1 MISRTQA
8 SNARDP
14 VVSDAG
20 SSPPIR
26 GRDEQL
32 QMITGVLE
40 RVRAG
45 VGGVAI
51 IEGAAGLGKTRLL
64 AAARAAARTLSFR
77 TGLGAAEPGHSSV
90 ELAVLME
97 ALFGGAESLVDRAS
111 LGSRDGSREE
121 PFWLLQDVETLM
133 ERAALRQPLLVC
145 LDDVQ
150 WADAGCGFA
159 LRMLTQWL
167 APLPVAW
174 LIAVR
179 PDQGAPQIRRALAEL
194 TAAGAETIRLAPLS
208 ASAVAQV
215 AADVLGAPPGG
226 DLLRTLAGVQGNPF
240 LIVDLL
246 AGLREENLVSVLDGR
261 ARLAENRVPHRLEDS
276 MRRRLS
282 RTTPAGA
289 RVVTVAASLA
299 RQFTLS
305 QIAAMARLPVADLVD
320 PVREVIDA
328 GIFTEAGGRLAF
340 QHDLA
345 REAVRTAV
353 PDAVRRALDREAADV
368 LLAGG
373 ALPVEV
379 AAQLAES
386 AEPGDVAAVRALA
399 DAAESLGMTDPSA
412 SADIAN
418 VALSLVPS
426 RHPLR
431 GPLVARRTV
440 SLFAAGRSEEA
451 RSFADN
457 ALRQSLPAGQEADVR
472 LSLAAMF
479 TISADDRADNARQGL
494 SLTGLSADTRARLW
508 ASLFHNLMVAGR
520 LDEGLAIESEV
531 SRGVAASTDLAAQYF
546 FQIGRSVME
555 YQLGHFGLS
564 LRLVDGVDPQQL
576 AGFDDPRERL
586 THSYRSWLL
595 SALDRVDEAIAVA
608 EDGLT
613 AAQRDRQNWAVHVFE
628 TWKGRHL
635 LQLGRLD
642 EANAALDGRF
652 HLADAHQIV
661 GVLDAAS
668 VVALGRVKLH
678 LGDERGA
685 TEIARIA
692 QVMLTATVPV
702 VRRLASW
709 YLAVHATASG
719 DPGQAHRWLCAL
731 GQAERLSLFPLFPM
745 EAADDPLL
753 VRIALA
759 ADDSELSTAVAGL
772 AARRNELNPGVR
784 SMAAIAAH
792 TRGLLRGSTDD
803 LEQAVAIL
811 QAGPRPLALAAALED
826 LGCARLAGGDRDG
839 AVDAFDQVLRI
850 CLGARAAR
858 DAARA
863 RKRLRELG
871 IRRRV
876 QSLDRPKLGWES
888 LTDAELQVAR
898 LAAAGCTNRAI
909 ADRLFVSPHTVNTH
923 LRHIFGKLEIRSRV
937 DLTRVAERHI

>member
-1 MISRTQA
+1 MTSATQA
-8 SNARDP
+8 P
-14 VVSDAG
+14 GAG
-20 SSPPIR
+20 GSIASGTGGPSPIR

-32 QMITGVLE
+32 HMITGLLE
-40 RVRAG
+40 HVRAG

-51 IEGAAGLGKTRLL
+51 IEGAPGLGKTRLL
-64 AAARAAARTLSFR
+64 AAAQATARTLSFR
-77 TGLGAAEPGHSSV
+77 TGLGAAEPGHSSL

-97 ALFGGAESLVDRAS
+97 ALFGGAESLVERTA
-111 LGSRDGSREE
+111 LGSRDRSREE
-121 PFWLLQDVETLM
+121 PFWLLQDVQTLI
-133 ERAALRQPLLVC
+133 ERAALQQPLLVC

-150 WADAGCGFA
+150 WADPGCGFA

-167 APLPVAW
+167 ASLPVAW

-179 PDQGAPQIRRALAEL
+179 PNQGVPQIRLALAEL
-194 TAAGAETIRLAPLS
+194 TTAGATTIHLSPLN
-208 ASAVAQV
+208 ASAVAEV
-215 AADVLGAPPGG
+215 ASDVLGAPAGG
-226 DLLRTLAGVQGNPF
+226 DLLRTLADVHGNPF

-246 AGLREENLVSVLDGR
+246 AGLREENLVSVVDGR
-261 ARLAENRVPHRLEDS
+261 ASLAENRVPHRLEDS

-282 RTTPAGA
+282 RTTPAA
-289 RVVTVAASLA
+289 ERVVTVAASLA
-299 RQFTLS
+299 RQFTLN
-305 QIAAMARLPVADLVD
+305 QIAAMARLSVAHLVD
-320 PVREVIDA
+320 PVREVLDA
-328 GIFTEAGGRLAF
+328 GIFIEAGGHLAF

-345 REAVRTAV
+345 REAVRGAI

-386 AEPGDVAAVRALA
+386 AEPGDVTAVRALA

-412 SADIAN
+412 SADIAS
-418 VALSLVPS
+418 VALSLAPS
-426 RHPLR
+426 RHPFR

-440 SLFAAGRSEEA
+440 SLFAAGRSNEA
-451 RSFADN
+451 RAFADN
-457 ALRQSLPAGQEADVR
+457 ALRQNLPAEQEADVR

-479 TISADDRADNARQGL
+479 AISADDRADNARKGL

-520 LDEGLAIESEV
+520 LEEGLAIESEV
-531 SRGVAASTDLAAQYF
+531 RTSVSASTDLAAQYF
-546 FQIGRSVME
+546 FQIGCSAKE
-555 YQLGHFGLS
+555 YQLGRFELS
-564 LRLVDGVDPQQL
+564 LRLLEGVDPEQL

-608 EDGLT
+608 EDGL
-613 AAQRDRQNWAVHVFE
+613 ASAQRDRQNWAVHVFE

-635 LQLGRLD
+635 LHLGRLD

-652 HLADAHQIV
+652 HLADAHLIV
-661 GVLDAAS
+661 GVLDAAA
-668 VVALGRVKLH
+668 VVALGRTKLH
-678 LGDERGA
+678 IGDERGA
-685 TEIARIA
+685 SMIAQIA
-692 QVMLTATVPV
+692 QVMLATTAPV
-702 VRRLASW
+702 VRRLAAW
-709 YLAVHATASG
+709 YLATHSMASG
-719 DPGQAHRWLCAL
+719 DPNQAHHWLCAL
-731 GQAERLSLFPLFPM
+731 GKRERLTLFPLFPM
-745 EAADDPLL
+745 EVADDPLL
-753 VRIALA
+753 VRMALA
-759 ADDSELSTAVAGL
+759 AGDDELAKAVAEL
-772 AARRNELNPGVR
+772 AARRRELNPGVP
-784 SMAAIAAH
+784 SVTAAAMH
-792 TRGLLRGSTDD
+792 TQGLVSGSRQD

-811 QAGPRPLALAAALED
+811 VTCPRPLALAAALED
-826 LGCARLAGGDRDG
+826 LGCARLADGDRRG
-839 AVDAFDQVLRI
+839 AVDAFDRVLRI
-850 CLGARAAR
+850 CIDAGAVR

-898 LAAAGCTNRAI
+898 LAAAGYTNRGI

-923 LRHIFGKLEIRSRV
+923 LRHVFDKLDIRSRV
-937 DLTRVAERHI
+937 DLTRIAERH

>member
-1 MISRTQA
+1 MISATQA
-8 SNARDP
+8 SGA
-14 VVSDAG
+14 AG
-20 SSPPIR
+20 SIASGTGSTSPIR

-32 QMITGVLE
+32 QMITGLLE

-64 AAARAAARTLSFR
+64 AAARATAGTLSFR

-97 ALFGGAESLVDRAS
+97 ALFGGAESLVDRTA
-111 LGSRDGSREE
+111 LGSHDRSREE
-121 PFWLLQDVETLM
+121 PFWLLQDMQTLL

-150 WADAGCGFA
+150 WADPGCGFA

-167 APLPVAW
+167 ASLPVAW

-179 PDQGAPQIRRALAEL
+179 PNQGVPQIRRALAEL
-194 TAAGAETIRLAPLS
+194 ASAGAATIPLTPLP

-215 AADVLGAPPGG
+215 AADVLGAPAGG

-246 AGLREENLVSVLDGR
+246 AGLREENLVSVADGR
-261 ARLAENRVPHRLEDS
+261 ARLVENRVPHRLEDS

-282 RTTPAGA
+282 RTTSAGE

-305 QIAAMARLPVADLVD
+305 QIAAMTRLPVTDLVD
-320 PVREVIDA
+320 PIREVLDA

-345 REAVRTAV
+345 REAVRSAV

-368 LLAGG
+368 LLADG

-379 AAQLAES
+379 AAQLAAS
-386 AEPGDVAAVRALA
+386 AEPGDVTAVGTLA
-399 DAAESLGMTDPSA
+399 DAAESLGITDPSA
-412 SADIAN
+412 SADIAS
-418 VALSLVPS
+418 VALSLAPS

-440 SLFAAGRSEEA
+440 SLFAAGRSNEA
-451 RSFADN
+451 RAFADD
-457 ALRQSLPAGQEADVR
+457 ALRQSLPAEQEADVR

-479 TISADDRADNARQGL
+479 AISADDRADNARQGL

-508 ASLFHNLMVAGR
+508 ASLFHNLLVGGR

-531 SRGVAASTDLAAQYF
+531 RTSVSASTDLAARYF
-546 FQIGRSVME
+546 LQIGCSAME
-555 YQLGHFGLS
+555 YQLGRFELA
-564 LRLVDGVDPQQL
+564 LRLLGGVDPGRL

-586 THSYRSWLL
+586 THSYRSWVL
-595 SALDRVDEAIAVA
+595 SALDRIDEAIAVA
-608 EDGLT
+608 EDGLVS
-613 AAQRDRQNWAVHVFE
+613 AQRDRQHWAVHVFE
-628 TWKGRHL
+628 TWKGGHL
-635 LQLGRLD
+635 LHLGRLD
-642 EANAALDGRF
+642 EANAALEGRF
-652 HLADAHQIV
+652 HLADAHLIV
-661 GVLDAAS
+661 GVLDAAA
-668 VVALGRVKLH
+668 VVALGRTKLY

-685 TEIARIA
+685 QEVAEIAR
-692 QVMLTATVPV
+692 VMLTTTPPV
-702 VRRLASW
+702 VRRLAAW
-709 YLAVHATASG
+709 YLAVHSMASG
-719 DPGQAHRWLCAL
+719 DPDQAHRWLCAL
-731 GQAERLSLFPLFPM
+731 GVTERLSLFPLFPM

-759 ADDSELSTAVAGL
+759 AGDEELAKAVAGL
-772 AARRNELNPGVR
+772 AARRYELNPGVP
-784 SMAAIAAH
+784 SAAGAAAH
-792 TRGLLRGSTDD
+792 TRGLLNESRED
-803 LEQAVAIL
+803 LEQAATIL
-811 QAGPRPLALAAALED
+811 LACPRPLALAAALED
-826 LGCARLAGGDRDG
+826 LGCARLADGDRAG
-839 AVDAFDQVLRI
+839 AVDAFDRVLRI
-850 CLGARAAR
+850 CVDAGAVR

-898 LAAAGCTNRAI
+898 LAAAGHTNRGI
-909 ADRLFVSPHTVNTH
+909 ADTLFVSPHTVNTH
-923 LRHIFGKLEIRSRV
+923 LRHVFDKLDIGSRV
-937 DLTRVAERHI
+937 DLTRIAERQS